1 VSAWLTRRLG
11 LDRATALALL
21 VLTSPLLAGAL
32 VVTAATSR
40 RWPLVALERMGRHG
54 RTFTMWKVRTMT
66 DEPERSAPLTVTG
79 DPRVTTVGRFLR
91 RRRIDE
97 LPQLLHVVRGEMALF
112 GPRPED
118 PRFVHLEDA
127 RWQQIL
133 DAPPGIAGPTQLLT
147 ADWEL
152 EHLDPRDPVGSYE
165 RRLLPVKLAIDEWYV
180 REVTP
185 GIDLLTA
192 AAAVRRVLGR
202 PPGRLR
208 TTVVDRVPAAAAVT
222 S

>member
-1 VSAWLTRRLG
+1 VSAWLSRRLG
-11 LDRATALALL
+11 LDRAAAFVLL
-21 VLTSPLLAGAL
+21 VATSPLLAVAL
-32 VVTAATSR
+32 VVTAATSG
-40 RWPLVALERMGRHG
+40 RWPLVALPRMGRHG
-54 RTFTMWKVRTMT
+54 RTFTMWKVRTMS
-66 DEPERSAPLTVTG
+66 DEPAGGAPLTVTG
-79 DPRVTTVGRFLR
+79 DPRVTRVGAFLR
-91 RRRIDE
+91 KRRIDE
-97 LPQLLHVVRGEMALF
+97 LPQLVHVVRGEMALF

-118 PRFVHLEDA
+118 PRFVQLDDS
-127 RWQQIL
+127 RWQRVL
-133 DAPPGIAGPTQLLT
+133 RAPPGIAGPTQLLT

-152 EHLDPRDPVGSYE
+152 EQLDSSDPVGSYE

-185 GIDLLTA
+185 RIDVLTA

-208 TTVVDRVPAAAAVT
+208 TEVIDRVPVAAAVA